1 MAGSAHSACP
11 SLSEGEK
18 DVKDKLIAIEH
29 LTPADWN
36 PNMMDVGMRD
46 RLRRSLERFGLVL
59 PLVVR
64 PVGELQ
70 YEVIGGNHRLEAMS
84 EAGHEKVPCVVVQA
98 DDTEARL
105 LAQALNNIEGDDD
118 IGLKGELFREVLEVL
133 SPSDVSKLL
142 PESAD
147 SLRGLSTL
155 GQADMAA
162 SLRAWD
168 MARSARLRHMTFQLS
183 NEQVL
188 LVEKAL
194 KRAMPTA
201 SKGMGNPNSRGNAL
215 YQISQEYLAEEGDQ
229 DFE

>member
-1 MAGSAHSACP
+1 M
-11 SLSEGEK
+11 
-18 DVKDKLIAIEH
+18 KDKLIAIEH

-36 PNMMDVGMRD
+36 PNMMDVAMRD

-118 IGLKGELFREVLEVL
+118 IGLR
-133 SPSDVSKLL
+133 
-142 PESAD
+142 
-147 SLRGLSTL
+147 
-155 GQADMAA
+155 
-162 SLRAWD
+162 
-168 MARSARLRHMTFQLS
+168 
-183 NEQVL
+183 
-188 LVEKAL
+188 
-194 KRAMPTA
+194 
-201 SKGMGNPNSRGNAL
+201 
-215 YQISQEYLAEEGDQ
+215 
-229 DFE
+229 